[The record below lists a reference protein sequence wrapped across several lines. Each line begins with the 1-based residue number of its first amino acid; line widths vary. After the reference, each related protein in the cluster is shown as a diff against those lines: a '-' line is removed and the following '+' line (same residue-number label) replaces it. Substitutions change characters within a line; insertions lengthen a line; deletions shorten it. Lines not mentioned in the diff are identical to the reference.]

1 MNRRSTTPD
10 DTVQFAGLT
19 THNNV
24 TLSDTSLATEIVTDG
39 GEIDDRTQHITD
51 DDIEHGTDGGA
62 IQDINKVREAL
73 ETFQRSAEET
83 WSEHMDGIEQGHY
96 WLVEEAD
103 GVIVL
108 AAEDALYREYLSPTG
123 HDTTDYHNAVTGVMH
138 SVPKRLTEYIWGY
151 SYPLVIAKPDEEDVT
166 WDNR

>member
-1 MNRRSTTPD
+1 MNPRVHFD
-10 DTVQFAGLT
+10 DLEECASET
-19 THNNV
+19 
-24 TLSDTSLATEIVTDG
+24 TEIRTDG

-96 WLVEEAD
+96 WLVEETD
-103 GVIVL
+103 DVIVL
-108 AAEDALYREYLSPTG
+108 AADGPRYKEYLSPTG
-123 HDTTDYHNAVTGVMH
+123 HDTAGYHYALIGVMH
-138 SVPKRLTEYIWGY
+138 SVARRLTDYDWGY
-151 SYPLVIAKPDEEDVT
+151 SYPLVIAKPDDFDWSSVH
-166 WDNR
+166 RGIRQPIH